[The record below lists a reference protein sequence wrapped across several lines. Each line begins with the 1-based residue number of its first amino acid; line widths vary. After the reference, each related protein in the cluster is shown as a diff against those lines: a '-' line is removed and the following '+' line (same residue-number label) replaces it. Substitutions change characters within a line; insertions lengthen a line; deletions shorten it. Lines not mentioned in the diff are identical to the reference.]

1 MSLGTL
7 ERPMAL
13 DLVSIDLVGPR
24 SVGAVDYYI
33 VVMVDHCT
41 RFMACSYIP
50 RKTASATLD
59 AFLHTWVQVL
69 SCPKIVLTDNGKEF
83 GNPFASYVTEVLG
96 CKLIHSAIYHPA
108 GNGINEASHRALN
121 STIAAAF
128 LEGQLDFP
136 KILTT
141 ATMIHNAT
149 PHSSTGISPYAALYG
164 REPLLPGW
172 QGYTSDTTNEARLMN
187 LNSAMVQRL
196 MQVSIQEMQP
206 RRSPVSSLQPGD
218 LCCYYLPTTTATH
231 DPTIEKELDRKF
243 RPTWSAPMVVVAV
256 APTQVTI
263 RPYGAARPVRKLS
276 VHDVRKLEF
285 SESADLQEL
294 NTYILERHCPR
305 VPCPCPIGSC
315 SCPYQEQSHPSKKRP
330 RPTPRLIYSP
340 VLLP

>member
-1 MSLGTL
+1 MLTYKERGLLHWYSPSPKPRVFFLGTCAWRKKAIRATSMNSPL
-7 ERPMAL
+7 EQTVAC
-13 DLVSIDLVGPR
+13 
-24 SVGAVDYYI
+24 AWE
-33 VVMVDHCT
+33 CT
-41 RFMACSYIP
+41 REHLDPYERSNDNHEH
-50 RKTASATLD
+50 KD
-59 AFLHTWVQVL
+59 AFAATTGNDTRVYAQKQRRQHRGVFATTQ
-69 SCPKIVLTDNGKEF
+69 DNEYQDVF
-83 GNPFASYVTEVLG
+83 
-96 CKLIHSAIYHPA
+96 
-108 GNGINEASHRALN
+108 
-121 STIAAAF
+121 ST
-128 LEGQLDFP
+128 
-136 KILTT
+136 TT

-218 LCCYYLPTTTATH
+218 LCCYHLPTTTATH

-285 SESADLQEL
+285 SESAYLQEL
-294 NTYILERHCPR
+294 NTYILERHYPR